1 MIAAA
6 YIREWRQWVPWAQD
20 AQVEQDLI
28 MCRALVEIFNHPGL
42 AKNLAFRGGTALFKL
57 HLSQA
62 RYSEDIDL
70 VQVHPGPIG
79 PVMDALQE
87 RLNGWLGKPKRN
99 QSEGRITFIYRMQS
113 ERGAPLRL
121 KVEINSR
128 EHFSV
133 FGLEEHIDRRQSSSH
148 HFGSYSPWTSS

>member
-1 MIAAA
+1 MS
-6 YIREWRQWVPWAQD
+6 
-20 AQVEQDLI
+20 
-28 MCRALVEIFNHPGL
+28 RALVEIFSHPGL

-87 RLNGWLGKPKRN
+87 SLNNWLGKPKRN
-99 QSEGRITFIYRMQS
+99 QSEGADYLYLPDAVRAGS
-113 ERGAPLRL
+113 AV
-121 KVEINSR
+121 KVKS
-128 EHFSV
+128 
-133 FGLEEHIDRRQSSSH
+133 
-148 HFGSYSPWTSS
+148 